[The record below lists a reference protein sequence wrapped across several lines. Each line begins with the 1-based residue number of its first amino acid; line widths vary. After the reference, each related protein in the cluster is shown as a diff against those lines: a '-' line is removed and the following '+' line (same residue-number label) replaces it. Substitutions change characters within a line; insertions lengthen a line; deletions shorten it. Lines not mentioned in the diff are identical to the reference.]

1 MTTSSNNSVLE
12 SHLGSTIKI
21 TKYPDYTPIR
31 GQEYALFSYYLTQN
45 PQKNFHG
52 VANFIGCFHT
62 LDEIKSH
69 VLDLYKQNPQ
79 LSPFFRYQYSGTW
92 FVLDPRADPNNTD
105 FLDESGSKYLFNKQ
119 LEDQNN
125 RNAEHLRLLKQQEES
140 EQVELALLDDDS
152 LLSYSRMRIL
162 SDSLSRKAKSLE
174 SQLSSLKLSLNDYSS
189 RISLLDSSYP
199 DYQSRWESEGKP
211 LLDSASSLPDFS

>member
-45 PQKNFHG
+45 PQK
-52 VANFIGCFHT
+52 
-62 LDEIKSH
+62 KSH